1 MSVVTDTDSP
11 MIVER
16 LLPDYDARRIEHR
29 VVTGEIAAVY
39 AATRDADFM
48 DAWRGSP
55 VVRALFA
62 ARELGEHAASRV
74 RGRPPVPQPEPE
86 TLRLADMPTYG
97 DWVLLGE
104 DPPHEIAFGVIGR
117 FWAGETAWEQIDADE
132 FASYDRPG
140 RARIACNFSLRPY
153 GSGQTLVTY
162 ECRTKGTDPES
173 TKAFL
178 RYWRAL
184 SPFIGIVLRAQLRVI
199 AADTAPRGN
208 STHSTRPSM

>member
-1 MSVVTDTDSP
+1 MSADTDSP

-16 LLPDYDARRIEHR
+16 LLPDYDATRIEHR

-39 AATRDADFM
+39 AATRDADVM

-74 RGRPPVPQPEPE
+74 RSRPPVPQPEPE
-86 TLRLADMPTYG
+86 TLRLADMPTHG

-132 FASYDRPG
+132 FASYDRP
-140 RARIACNFSLRPY
+140 
-153 GSGQTLVTY
+153 
-162 ECRTKGTDPES
+162 
-173 TKAFL
+173 
-178 RYWRAL
+178 
-184 SPFIGIVLRAQLRVI
+184 
-199 AADTAPRGN
+199 AAHA
-208 STHSTRPSM
+208 